1 MAGSVW
7 KKLTKVSTF
16 VTVVTRQVLFFQLV
30 PERCN
35 LDDVGVIQNGALV
48 SLPEEV
54 QLI

>member
-1 MAGSVW
+1 MTGYVQ

-16 VTVVTRQVLFFQLV
+16 VTVVEPFFQLV

-48 SLPEEV
+48 DL
-54 QLI
+54 L